1 MTITA
6 KQCVDFTKHTWL
18 IRNVVS
24 EIRHRKHIRISI
36 REIKSGRVRIGI
48 NDKRHPSLL
57 WIADYSDTD
66 DVWICY
72 GYYDK
77 IGYEKTIGW
86 CTYGSNPESESSIE
100 NCIRF
105 AIERCVLSA
114 SERKKE
120 LA

>member
-6 KQCVDFTKHTWL
+6 KRSVDFTKHTWL
-18 IRNVVS
+18 IRSTVS
-24 EIRHRKHIRISI
+24 GIRHSNHIRLTIS
-36 REIKSGRVRIGI
+36 EIKSGRVRVSI
-48 NDKRHPSLL
+48 NDKKHPIHL

-77 IGYEKTIGW
+77 VGYEKTIGW

-105 AIERCVLSA
+105 AVERCILGA
-114 SERKKE
+114 IERKKE

>member
-6 KQCVDFTKHTWL
+6 KQTVDFTKHVWL

-36 REIKSGRVRIGI
+36 REIKSGRVRISIG
-48 NDKRHPSLL
+48 DKKQPSLL
-57 WIADYSDTD
+57 LIADYSDSD
-66 DVWICY
+66 DVWLCY

-77 IGYEKTIGW
+77 NGYEKTTGW
-86 CTYGSNPESESSIE
+86 CTYGESPESEGSVES
-100 NCIRF
+100 CIRF
-105 AIERCVLSA
+105 AVERCILTA
-114 SERKKE
+114 RKKE